1 MYDIFFISDNT
12 TYSDRKFLKLK
23 SRFPLVKRAKSAIDA
38 QQKSSTKMLWI
49 VPSDITVLDT
59 FKFDFKVPQ
68 WEEEYVHK
76 FKNDNSYDGVILISK
91 LKFLSTNEINYR
103 FYLNTKEVDIRASE
117 AVNMY
122 DQFVVDSY
130 EEYLFALEHTTT
142 ELFWMTSSNI
152 KPVDDFKFDLHFKF
166 DNLYDRQQNHAFIHI
181 EDGNQTYDG
190 IFLCSTHTALSQRE
204 IEHRFPVDRKEWDII
219 ASTYKS
225 YDRFVVDSYE
235 EYLFALE
242 HTTTELFWMT
252 SSNIKPVDDFNF
264 DLHFKFDNHYDRTQ
278 NHAFIHVEDGNQT
291 YDGIFLCSTHTIL
304 SQKEIEH
311 RFPVDRKE
319 WPIVAST
326 PKLYDRFVVDSYEE
340 YLFALEHT
348 TTELFWMTSSNIKP
362 VDDFKFDLFFSK
374 KNAKYDHD
382 RKQNHAF
389 LHLEDGN
396 QTYDGIFLCSTRT
409 ALSQKEIEHRFP
421 VDRKEWDIIASTYK
435 SYDRFVVDSYD
446 EYLYALAHTTTELFW
461 MESCNIKPVDN
472 FKFDLFFSKKN
483 AKYDH
488 DRKQNHAFVHNSDT
502 YNGIFLC
509 SIHAE
514 LSQKEIEHRFP
525 VDRKEWNIVASKTGW
540 YDIIFISYNEINADS
555 NFEKLVSRFP
565 YAKRVHGIKGI
576 HQAHIEAAKLSTSP
590 MFWVVD
596 GDAIIEETFNFNL
609 LVTKNEMNIVYTWSS
624 KNPINNLI
632 YGYGGVKLLPKDLT
646 LHVDVNAPDMTT
658 AISTEFKVMSEISN
672 ITAFNTSPFDT
683 WKSAFRECVK
693 LSSKLINGQLDNESH
708 IRLEI
713 WCTVGADSQ
722 FGNFAITGAT
732 AGRDYGQKN
741 AGNIPALAM
750 INDFDWLYTQFDLST
765 LET

>member
-190 IFLCSTHTALSQRE
+190 IFLCSTRTA
-204 IEHRFPVDRKEWDII
+204 
-219 ASTYKS
+219 
-225 YDRFVVDSYE
+225 
-235 EYLFALE
+235 
-242 HTTTELFWMT
+242 
-252 SSNIKPVDDFNF
+252 
-264 DLHFKFDNHYDRTQ
+264 
-278 NHAFIHVEDGNQT
+278 
-291 YDGIFLCSTHTIL
+291 L

-319 WPIVAST
+319 WDIIAST

-348 TTELFWMTSSNIKP
+348 TTELFWMESKDIVA

-421 VDRKEWDIIASTYK
+421 VDRKEWDIIASTPK
-435 SYDRFVVDSYD
+435 LYDRFVVDSYE
-446 EYLYALAHTTTELFW
+446 EYLFALEHTTTELFW
-461 MESCNIKPVDN
+461 MESKDIVAVDD

-565 YAKRVHGIKGI
+565 YAKRVHGVKGI
-576 HQAHIEAAKLSTSP
+576 HQAHIKAAKLSTSP

>member
-190 IFLCSTHTALSQRE
+190 IFLCST
-204 IEHRFPVDRKEWDII
+204 
-219 ASTYKS
+219 
-225 YDRFVVDSYE
+225 
-235 EYLFALE
+235 
-242 HTTTELFWMT
+242 
-252 SSNIKPVDDFNF
+252 
-264 DLHFKFDNHYDRTQ
+264 
-278 NHAFIHVEDGNQT
+278 
-291 YDGIFLCSTHTIL
+291 
-304 SQKEIEH
+304 
-311 RFPVDRKE
+311 
-319 WPIVAST
+319 
-326 PKLYDRFVVDSYEE
+326 
-340 YLFALEHT
+340 
-348 TTELFWMTSSNIKP
+348 
-362 VDDFKFDLFFSK
+362 
-374 KNAKYDHD
+374 
-382 RKQNHAF
+382 
-389 LHLEDGN
+389 
-396 QTYDGIFLCSTRT
+396 RT

-421 VDRKEWDIIASTYK
+421 VDRKEWDIIASTPK
-435 SYDRFVVDSYD
+435 LYDQFVVDSYD

-565 YAKRVHGIKGI
+565 YAKRVHGVKGI
-576 HQAHIEAAKLSTSP
+576 HQAHIKAAKLSTSP